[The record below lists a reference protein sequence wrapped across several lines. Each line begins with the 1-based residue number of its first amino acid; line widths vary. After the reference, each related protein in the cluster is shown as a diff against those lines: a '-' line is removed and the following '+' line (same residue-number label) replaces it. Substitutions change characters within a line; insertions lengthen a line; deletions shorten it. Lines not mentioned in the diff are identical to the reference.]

1 MRKPSPGM
9 LPRWRQAPIKGM
21 DMRIIPIVALLALSG
36 GTAGAQS
43 VHPGE
48 VERWYLALAPLHD
61 ARACITEED
70 PLRRGLDA
78 LLAETQARAARTI
91 RSDYEKG
98 LLAGRLH
105 AHAVGEVVVDPDE
118 VVCHSILS
126 RVARGLLR
134 LHIP

>member
-1 MRKPSPGM
+1 
-9 LPRWRQAPIKGM
+9 
-21 DMRIIPIVALLALSG
+21 MRIIPIAALLALFG
-36 GTAGAQS
+36 GAAAAQS

-61 ARACITEED
+61 ARSCITDQD

-78 LLAETQARAARTI
+78 LLTDTQGRAARTI

-105 AHAVGEVVVDPDE
+105 AHAVGATTTDPDDDA
-118 VVCHSILS
+118 CQGILA
-126 RVARGLLR
+126 RAARGLLR

>member
-1 MRKPSPGM
+1 
-9 LPRWRQAPIKGM
+9 
-21 DMRIIPIVALLALSG
+21 MRIIPIAALLALFG
-36 GTAGAQS
+36 GTAAAQP

-61 ARACITEED
+61 ARSCITDQD
-70 PLRRGLDA
+70 PLRRGLEA
-78 LLAETQARAARTI
+78 LLTDTQGRAAHAI

-105 AHAVGEVVVDPDE
+105 AHVAGDAVIDPED
-118 VVCHSILS
+118 VACQGILA

-134 LHIP
+134 LHLP